1 MFCATDWFADEINQR
16 YSANAEARKQQLL
29 RLMRDPDSTPNVVKM
44 ARDEIA
50 KLSQKQ
56 AAMPAEA
63 LRQQTAMSDLG
74 TTTSADDA
82 AQRLVAAS
90 DPIAEAK
97 D

>member
-1 MFCATDWFADEINQR
+1 MRQRPGVADEINQR
-16 YSANAEARKQQLL
+16 YAANAEARKQQLL

-56 AAMPAEA
+56 SEMSADAIR
-63 LRQQTAMSDLG
+63 RQQTALSELG

-82 AQRLVAAS
+82 AQRLVAVS
-90 DPIAEAK
+90 DPIVEAK